1 MGAIAELPGDASVG
15 VRPSRRWLRS
25 SAPRGLIDALVTEP
39 PATTSTTVLPRTI
52 TALALTTMVPPT
64 MLPATSGAGTGGESA
79 RFSALKKLHAQF
91 GYLKQSPEQSRGGAC
106 TSIFSFQQM
115 GRSWRSMQ

>member
-15 VRPSRRWLRS
+15 VRPSRRWLRA
-25 SAPRGLIDALVTEP
+25 SAPRGLIDALVTQP
-39 PATTSTTVLPRTI
+39 PAATTTVLPRTI

-106 TSIFSFQQM
+106 TGIFSFQQM
-115 GRSWRSMQ
+115 GQSWRSMQ